1 MIDFVTEMDMTK
13 ISKTNF
19 LALDFNLIGLSEA
32 FRKLTSVFSM
42 RIPLSLR
49 LAPPPPRRRERCSSA
64 SSSTE
69 RDTTVPL
76 RATPRYSNAIA
87 SPTAMMMPENAFKNI
102 FDISSTENSSA
113 RV

>member
-1 MIDFVTEMDMTK
+1 
-13 ISKTNF
+13 
-19 LALDFNLIGLSEA
+19 
-32 FRKLTSVFSM
+32 
-42 RIPLSLR
+42 
-49 LAPPPPRRRERCSSA
+49 
-64 SSSTE
+64 
-69 RDTTVPL
+69 L